1 MLIYSLLWY
10 FDLSVVV
17 CNFFER
23 TYKEYDTR
31 ISDSRRNISV
41 LNDTLEGEEVRLRL
55 PHCSFALDH
64 DHAALQYSM
73 Q

>member
-1 MLIYSLLWY
+1 M
-10 FDLSVVV
+10 

-31 ISDSRRNISV
+31 ISDSRRSMNI

-55 PHCSFALDH
+55 PHGSCALDLDLDL
-64 DHAALQYSM
+64 DHAGLHYSM
-73 Q
+73 L

>member
-1 MLIYSLLWY
+1 MSY
-10 FDLSVVV
+10 FSVVV

-31 ISDSRRNISV
+31 ISDSRRSMSV

-55 PHCSFALDH
+55 PHCSFALDLDLDL
-64 DHAALQYSM
+64 DHAGLHVSM
-73 Q
+73 L